1 MKLFQVFLQDL
12 KFFIKKPMLI
22 ITFLAV
28 ACIPIL
34 YSGFLIKGTW
44 DPYGKLEKLP
54 IAVVNLDKGATYQ
67 GKPMHIGQDFIDE
80 LKKNPKFAW
89 KFVDQEDAQEGM
101 LNNHYYAKITIPA
114 NFSADAA
121 SLTGKNPKQAALL
134 YESNSYYNFVAGQI
148 SENAI
153 KELRTKLSEN
163 LTEAYTRGVI
173 TQFTALS
180 KGLQTASNGASQLN
194 KGTKQIDDGI
204 SQVRANLDK
213 LTAGAIDLN
222 SGVYSLRDGSTK
234 LYSGSTQLNIG
245 ASALANGTKQFSAAG
260 TKLEQGAAEVTTG
273 TKSLVSG
280 VKSSKAGAD
289 QLTTGL
295 QNSVEASKQLESGLA
310 TSESSSE
317 NLASG
322 AKQVA
327 DGLQQLRSAHPELAT
342 DPQFQQVLAAS
353 QSVSSGAE
361 KLSAGQQQLHAGSQ
375 KLSQGQQNLLTG
387 SRQLS
392 QGQEQLLQGAN
403 KLGAGQQQLSDGLTR
418 FNSNFGQIVSGSQ
431 QVAIGA
437 SRVDQG
443 VGQLNSGLVQLADGS
458 DKLESGS
465 KRLTTGT
472 KPLSTGIVKLVDGS
486 GQLASNLNNAADKTS
501 TLKADDNTISLFS
514 KPVTLKA
521 DEDRHIQTYGYG
533 IAPYFLSLALFA
545 GSLVFTTVFSARNSV
560 VEGASGLKLFVSK
573 FLTFVLMSLAQSII
587 ACTILVYLLDVHVQ
601 NIPVFYG
608 YTMLVGLAFMLFC
621 QAMVSI
627 LDQIGRFI
635 ILLIMIFQLSSSAGT
650 FPFEL
655 LPDWAKALNPWL
667 PMTYSIRGFRDIIS
681 SGAYSDLKVQAI
693 HLVIFLVVFVII
705 AAGYFFISKKGRKN
719 NRLKP
724 AIN

>member
-1 MKLFQVFLQDL
+1 MKLFQVFIQDL
-12 KFFIKKPMLI
+12 KYFLKKPMLM
-22 ITFLAV
+22 ITFFAV

-67 GKPMHIGQDFIDE
+67 GKPMHVGQDFIHE
-80 LKKNPKFAW
+80 LKENPKFAW
-89 KFVDQEDAQEGM
+89 KFVDQEEAQAGM
-101 LNNHYYAKITIPA
+101 LDNHYYAKITIPA
-114 NFSADAA
+114 TFSADAA

-173 TQFTALS
+173 NQFAALS
-180 KGLQTASNGASQLN
+180 KGLQTASDGASQLN
-194 KGTKQIDDGI
+194 KGTVQIDHGI
-204 SQVRANLDK
+204 SQVRMNLAK

-222 SGVYSLRDGSTK
+222 SGIYSLRDGSTK
-234 LYSGSTQLNIG
+234 VYTGTTQLNTG
-245 ASALANGTKQFSAAG
+245 ASSLAMGINQFSAAG
-260 TKLEQGAAEVTTG
+260 TKLEQGAVELNTG
-273 TKSLVSG
+273 TKSLVTG
-280 VKSSKAGAD
+280 IKSAKAGAD

-295 QNSVEASKQLESGLA
+295 QTSAEASKQLESGLA
-310 TSESSSE
+310 TSVSSSE
-317 NLASG
+317 NLSSG
-322 AKQVA
+322 ANQVA
-327 DGLQQLRSAHPELAT
+327 DGLQQLESSHPELAS
-342 DPQFQQVLAAS
+342 DPQFQRALAAS
-353 QSVSSGAE
+353 KSVASGAGQ
-361 KLSAGQQQLHAGSQ
+361 LSEGQKKLHAGSQ
-375 KLSQGQQNLLTG
+375 KLSQGQQKLLTG
-387 SRQLS
+387 SKRLSHGHQQLA
-392 QGQEQLLQGAN
+392 QGAN
-403 KLGAGQQQLSDGLTR
+403 KLGAGQQRLANGLKQ
-418 FNSNFGQIVSGSQ
+418 FNVNFAQIVNGSK
-431 QVAIGA
+431 QVSTGA
-437 SRVDQG
+437 SQVNQG
-443 VGQLNSGLVQLADGS
+443 ARQLHSGLVQLADGS
-458 DKLESGS
+458 DKLETGS
-465 KRLTTGT
+465 KQLTAGT
-472 KPLSTGIVKLVDGS
+472 KPLSSGIVKLVDGS
-486 GQLASNLNNAADKTS
+486 GQLANKLNNAADKTS
-501 TLKADDNTISLFS
+501 TLKADNHTITLFS

-545 GSLVFTTVFSARNSV
+545 GSLVFTTVFSARKSV

-573 FLTFVLMSLAQSII
+573 FLTFVLMSLAQSLI
-587 ACTILVYLLDVHVQ
+587 ACTILVFLLDIHVQ
-601 NIPVFYG
+601 SIPIFYG
-608 YTMLVGLAFMLFC
+608 YTMLVGLTFMLFC

-681 SGAYSDLKVQAI
+681 SGAYGDLKIQAV
-693 HLVIFLVVFVII
+693 HLAIFLLVFVVLSF
-705 AAGYFFISKKGRKN
+705 AYFFISRKTKT
-719 NRLKP
+719 NRQLKP
-724 AIN
+724 AVN